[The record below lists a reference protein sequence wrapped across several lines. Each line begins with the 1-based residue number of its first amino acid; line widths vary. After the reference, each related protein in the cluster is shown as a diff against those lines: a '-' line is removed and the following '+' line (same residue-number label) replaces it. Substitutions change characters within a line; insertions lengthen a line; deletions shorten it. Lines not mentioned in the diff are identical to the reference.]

1 MILSKSNVVHYL
13 VAQGLLSL
21 ESVVDGD
28 LIVADAT
35 ARNRNFKIIRRLE
48 RGYFVKQIRIWN
60 PPSIAL
66 LGAEAVC
73 YKLARGAPELPVL
86 ADLVP
91 SDCLHDTQRHV
102 LVTELLP
109 DGESLADCHRRN
121 HNFPPALTQ
130 RIGTQFGSLH
140 RDPAS
145 TLEGRP
151 EAAVFGRQPPWILS
165 AHRQGTN
172 MFGALT
178 GANEQLLRVVQSYPD
193 YQYALD
199 ELRADWRVERLI
211 HGDVTWDN
219 CVAYRASGTGA
230 LAIKVVDWE
239 IADIGDPAWDIGA
252 FLQGYISFWILSMRM
267 SGDVPPARFVETAL
281 YPIEAM
287 QPSIRAFWNAYI
299 EAMEMEHAAAQA
311 LLIRCIRYGAARM
324 IQTSYEV
331 TQYAPQMTLN
341 ALCLLQVSFNI
352 LKEPQE
358 AVTHL
363 LGL

>member
-13 VAQGLLSL
+13 AAQGLLAL

-35 ARNRNFKIIRRLE
+35 ARNRNFKVIRRRE
-48 RGYFVKQIRIWN
+48 QGYFVKQIRIWN
-60 PPSIAL
+60 PQSIAV
-66 LGAEAVC
+66 LGVEAVC
-73 YKLARGAPELPVL
+73 YKLARSAPELAAL
-86 ADLVP
+86 ADLAP
-91 SDCLHDTQRHV
+91 RDCLHDTQRHV

-109 DGESLADCHRRN
+109 DGESLADCHRRRN
-121 HNFPPALTQ
+121 AFPPELAR
-130 RIGTQFGSLH
+130 RIGAQFGCLH

-145 TLEGRP
+145 ALDGRS

-178 GANEQLLRVVQSYPD
+178 GANAQLLKVVQNYPD
-193 YQYALD
+193 YQHGLD
-199 ELRADWRVERLI
+199 ELRGGWRVERLI

-219 CVAYRASGTGA
+219 CVAYRASGNGV
-230 LAIKVVDWE
+230 LANKVVDWE

-252 FLQGYISFWILSMRM
+252 FLQAYISFWILSMRM
-267 SGDVPPARFVETAL
+267 SGDLPPARFAETAQ

-287 QPSIRAFWNAYI
+287 QPSVRAFWNAYI
-299 EAMEMEHAAAQA
+299 EAMGLEHAAAQA
-311 LLIRCIRYGAARM
+311 LLIRCIKYGAARM

-331 TQYAPQMTLN
+331 TQYAPQMSPN

-358 AVTHL
+358 AATHL